1 VDLERADAD
10 DVAVRLADHLMRTFD
25 GSLSP
30 APSRV
35 VRGEPLVH
43 RLD

>member
-1 VDLERADAD
+1 VDLEKTDAH

-25 GSLSP
+25 ESLSP
-30 APSRV
+30 APAPV
-35 VRGEPLVH
+35 VRYEPLVH